1 MAAPMAVP
9 GLEGE
14 PGSQGNWSNDLF
26 YKKKKKEVQKPLDLS
41 LIGLKEGLRKNRET
55 FLISSHIALGVISL
69 GE

>member
-1 MAAPMAVP
+1 MSLAHKAIGRMIC
-9 GLEGE
+9 
-14 PGSQGNWSNDLF
+14 ST
-26 YKKKKKEVQKPLDLS
+26 KKKKKEVQKPLDLS